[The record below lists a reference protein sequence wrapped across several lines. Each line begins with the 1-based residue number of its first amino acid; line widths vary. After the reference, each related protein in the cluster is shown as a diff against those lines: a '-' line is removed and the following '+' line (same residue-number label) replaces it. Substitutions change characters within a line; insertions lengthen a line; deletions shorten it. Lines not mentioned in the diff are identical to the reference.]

1 VTSRK
6 SPTRTRARTES
17 ADNERFLE
25 DEESSRLH
33 CWSETYTSWIPDR
46 PRKPLNDIDADTD
59 APQKPPVS
67 TSRIRTNLER
77 SPHHALSCRYRD
89 RAKGSR
95 NHKADGWLQVE
106 YLPVTPVQHAFASAR
121 ELPRTAR
128 VPYPLPRDSSPPPG
142 NRTVYLNGPAS
153 VVPAGRWRA
162 RRTRTPSTI
171 SPSQLAAS
179 SGEPLR
185 IRASRLLLCI
195 GPRQLGRPSLPP
207 PFAGPTINTP
217 YCGRPQGPR
226 RKSKSPESHWR
237 PLMPH
242 PVLQEPLRTCSLPLT
257 TP

>member
-128 VPYPLPRDSSPPPG
+128 VPYPLPRDSSPPSG
-142 NRTVYLNGPAS
+142 NRTVYINGPAS

-195 GPRQLGRPSLPP
+195 GPRQLGRPSPP
-207 PFAGPTINTP
+207 PPLLDRRSTLHIAGGHRVQE
-217 YCGRPQGPR
+217 GRAKA
-226 RKSKSPESHWR
+226 RKATGGR
-237 PLMPH
+237 
-242 PVLQEPLRTCSLPLT
+242 
-257 TP
+257 